1 MITGK
6 RDADGD
12 NATLEAIIATSSQ
25 STLQQNTPMEMG
37 LGENI
42 GTVYCSPWINRCLL
56 MFIVAWSIQTQ
67 NHHLSSSL

>member
-42 GTVYCSPWINRCLL
+42 GTVYCSP
-56 MFIVAWSIQTQ
+56 
-67 NHHLSSSL
+67 

>member
-12 NATLEAIIATSSQ
+12 NATLGAIIATSSQ
-25 STLQQNTPMEMG
+25 STLQQNTPMEVG

-42 GTVYCSPWINRCLL
+42 GTVYCSP
-56 MFIVAWSIQTQ
+56 
-67 NHHLSSSL
+67 